1 MRKSDG
7 GYLYATTDLA
17 AIEQRVQEERA
28 DRIIYVTDAG
38 QAQHFAMVFQ
48 AAEKAGLLRR
58 ADSAGPPV
66 QLQHVGFGLVLGEDG
81 KKIKSRAGDAVKL
94 RDLLDEAVRRA
105 EENERQRMGASQE
118 GEGEAAER
126 GDLQR
131 RARAIGLGAVKYADL
146 SMHRES
152 SYRFSFPKM
161 LALSGN
167 TAPYMLYALVRVRG
181 IQRRAQEQDQ
191 GSQLGSGSGQPSQI
205 LLQTAEELALA
216 KQLVRLED
224 VVQAVSADLMPNK
237 VSIEPHS
244 YLTKAPYFYLTA
256 PSHLYRPSH
265 LWTCTAVRV
274 PIRAVAE
281 LQPLLRGLP
290 RAAGALPSPARLQD
304 SALLS
309 HRRYATQSF
318 AGDRCVKLLVSSIV
332 PTDTIQL
339 VLRLLGIE
347 PIDKM

>member
-81 KKIKSRAGDAVKL
+81 KKIKSRAGDAVRL
-94 RDLLDEAVRRA
+94 RELLDEAVRRA
-105 EENERQRMGASQE
+105 EENERQRMGTSQE
-118 GEGEAAER
+118 GEGAAER

-191 GSQLGSGSGQPSQI
+191 GTQLGSGSGQPSQI

-216 KQLVRLED
+216 KQLVRLQD

-237 VSIEPHS
+237 VSIEPYS
-244 YLTKAPYFYLTA
+244 YLTDAPYSDVTV
-256 PSHLYRPSH
+256 PSHFYRPSH
-265 LWTCTAVRV
+265 MHSCASTYTSC
-274 PIRAVAE
+274 
-281 LQPLLRGLP
+281 P
-290 RAAGALPSPARLQD
+290 RASTTSTRPAPCCRRPPQPCAPPGFS
-304 SALLS
+304 SALS
-309 HRRYATQSF
+309 PQVRN
-318 AGDRCVKLLVSSIV
+318 
-332 PTDTIQL
+332 P
-339 VLRLLGIE
+339 VLCW
-347 PIDKM
+347 